1 MMFGS
6 DDMGNE
12 DFSTEE
18 KVALFDE
25 FYHGYFERNFGT
37 MAKVDIDT
45 LLFDTYLKHL
55 YKNKLQ
61 YDDYTLSN
69 QLGITQNRVRTLK
82 ERAQVKYP
90 RSDEDWDWKEEFAKL
105 IPNAKYD
112 SVKKLVKVC
121 IGDVVLMN
129 EIRHHFISKGWYDE
143 YQLNPLLFQCRL
155 DYFIL
160 LCSSI
165 EQDTVIDENAKTALK
180 ALRAQDTDTSSI
192 QKIIDG
198 DYENGIKGLVKTASD
213 EVLNEV
219 LKTIPFGG
227 LAKKC
232 IDSLVELL
240 ANVRKE

>member
-1 MMFGS
+1 MV
-6 DDMGNE
+6 E
-12 DFSTEE
+12 C
-18 KVALFDE
+18 K
-25 FYHGYFERNFGT
+25 
-37 MAKVDIDT
+37 
-45 LLFDTYLKHL
+45 
-55 YKNKLQ
+55 
-61 YDDYTLSN
+61 
-69 QLGITQNRVRTLK
+69 
-82 ERAQVKYP
+82 
-90 RSDEDWDWKEEFAKL
+90 
-105 IPNAKYD
+105 
-112 SVKKLVKVC
+112 
-121 IGDVVLMN
+121 
-129 EIRHHFISKGWYDE
+129 
-143 YQLNPLLFQCRL
+143 L

-213 EVLNEV
+213 EILNEV